1 MDAEEQ
7 VLETFPEAEAR
18 EIPPI
23 LLHGMI
29 IRLKSAIGVSSPDR
43 NSIPRNWAGGTS
55 EQEAWSDAAGLQ
67 GCPRRSNH

>member
-23 LLHGMI
+23 LLHG
-29 IRLKSAIGVSSPDR
+29 ADHPVEIGYWG
-43 NSIPRNWAGGTS
+43 IFAGPEFDSKELGRGTS
-55 EQEAWSDAAGLQ
+55 KQEAWSDAARLQ
-67 GCPRRSNH
+67 GNEAA